1 MRHKQPSNSTP
12 ASQGTHSTQGEE
24 VDQRP
29 AIRCFSREMTV
40 HCQPARHAGSGRLT
54 RLHWIYAH
62 STAAIRLSD
71 TKRPG
76 WDIGK
81 ESHLQ
86 LDTAPWRQK
95 HRPPGIFQPACGW
108 SRRESNPLPPHCER
122 GALPNELRPQHQRT
136 TTHVFLTRNNR
147 SQTTGTLNR
156 KLNSMASFSAGT
168 MLLNR
173 TALLNSTAPQ
183 NNKASQNNDGPGTHR
198 RLRIHTSNSDRL
210 VQVLV
215 HQWSRYSST
224 RSTDCP

>member
-1 MRHKQPSNSTP
+1 MWFTGAGCALPTSCLGNR
-12 ASQGTHSTQGEE
+12 AM
-24 VDQRP
+24 VDKLE
-29 AIRCFSREMTV
+29 CV
-40 HCQPARHAGSGRLT
+40 GSMPT
-54 RLHWIYAH
+54 RLPQF
-62 STAAIRLSD
+62 RLSD
-71 TKRPG
+71 SKRRAPRFR
-76 WDIGK
+76 WDNGK
-81 ESHLQ
+81 ENHPQ
-86 LDTAPWRQK
+86 LEPATWRQK
-95 HRPPGIFQPACGW
+95 NRPPGNFQPACGW

-122 GALPNELRPQHQRT
+122 GALPNELRPQHLRT

-168 MLLNR
+168 MLRNK

-183 NNKASQNNDGPGTHR
+183 NNKVSQNNDGPGTHR